1 MAEVYRRGRV
11 WWVRFRADGQHV
23 RRSARTH
30 KKSEAQ
36 AFLLRLMDEHAAG
49 ARDERPRHPY
59 AEAVERFFAEASIKP
74 RTKASYQSNDKACR
88 PTLGSLRLADINRRA
103 LADHISARKQAG
115 VTDATIRRDLAFLSS
130 LFSMAIRWEWV
141 DTNSVTAVSTR
152 SLKESRPRTRFLTR
166 TEFSAL
172 KRAAPDFLKP
182 MLVLAVETGMRREE
196 LLSVTVRSID
206 LQRQEV
212 HLDKTKTNAPRRVPL
227 TDTAVVT
234 VEGLLNAPN
243 RPSSPYLFCK
253 ADGSRYVDPKK
264 AFASA
269 LKCRGIKDFRW
280 HDLRHTFASWW
291 VQGGGDLYRLSRVL
305 GHSTLQMSA
314 RYGHLRTDD
323 LHDEMR
329 TLAQKRS
336 QERQTEASRLSPEQE
351 PETISPPPKPL
362 KRYGARRSSRMVV
375 DGAPGTIR
383 TSDPQIRRTMQWL
396 FQGVSGSATRAVT
409 RCFRCILEVRRC
421 LSVSGSPPLLCPPC
435 APSRGRGTG

>member
-1 MAEVYRRGRV
+1 MPNLYRRGSV
-11 WWVRFRADGQHV
+11 WWVRFQSDGRHI
-23 RRSARTH
+23 RRSAHTE

-36 AFLLRLMDEHAAG
+36 AFLLRLMEEHAAE
-49 ARDERPRHPY
+49 ARDERPRYTY

-74 RTKASYQSNDKACR
+74 RTKATYQSNDRACR

-130 LFSMAIRWEWV
+130 LFSMAMRWEWV
-141 DTNSVTAVSTR
+141 DTNPVTAVGKR

-166 TEFSAL
+166 AEFDAL
-172 KRAAPDFLKP
+172 KYAAPDFLKP

-206 LQRQEV
+206 LQRREI

-227 TDTAVVT
+227 VDTAVVT
-234 VEGLLNAPN
+234 VESLLNAPD

-264 AFASA
+264 AFSSA
-269 LKCRGIKDFRW
+269 LKGSGIKDFRW

-323 LHDEMR
+323 LHDELR
-329 TLAQKRS
+329 SLAQKWS
-336 QERQTEASRLSPEQE
+336 QERQIEAGKLSPQ
-351 PETISPPPKPL
+351 PFNML
-362 KRYGARRSSRMVV
+362 KTLKKS
-375 DGAPGTIR
+375 GAPGTIR
-383 TSDPQIRRTMQWL
+383 TSDPQIRSLML
-396 FQGVSGSATRAVT
+396 YPAELRA
-409 RCFRCILEVRRC
+409 RLALR
-421 LSVSGSPPLLCPPC
+421 
-435 APSRGRGTG
+435 RGRGT